1 MRFATVLLHCT
12 LTEEAFFDAL
22 AREVGTLLGG
32 GEYQGL
38 VMALYHLVRD
48 SLKVPGS
55 LADLVRP
62 DGHLDHVV
70 LAHCPQ
76 WLGRRVVGGSSV
88 LEQADCFLSW
98 SQGVHHKAGDKDKI
112 KKSSPLNV
120 DV

>member
-70 LAHCPQ
+70 LAHSPQ
-76 WLGRRVVGGSSV
+76 RLGGRVVGCRPILQETNRLLPGS
-88 LEQADCFLSW
+88 ER
-98 SQGVHHKAGDKDKI
+98 VHHEAE
-112 KKSSPLNV
+112 
-120 DV
+120 